1 MKRTILP
8 LLGLLAILFIHS
20 NAAAQSDY
28 SYKNKSLPIE
38 TRVQDLLGRMTLEEK
53 AGQLN
58 QLSGGVLT
66 GPQAAN
72 DPGQQGK
79 LKELR
84 EGKVGSLLNVL
95 GAQQTCAVQKIAVEE
110 SRLGIPVLFAYDVI
124 HGYKTVFPIPLA
136 EACTWEPGMAEKA
149 ASIAAKEASSAGLHW
164 AFAPMMDLT
173 RDPRWGRVMEG
184 SGEDPLINSV
194 FAAARVRGFQGNFD
208 NQHLLA
214 CVKHYGGA
222 YGASEA
228 GKEYNTVDI
237 SRYAFWNIYAPPY
250 KAAVDAGAVTVM
262 NGFNIFDGI
271 PASSNKFLLTDVL
284 KNRWGFKGFLV
295 SDWASFREIITHGQA
310 EDRAEAAMKAILAGS
325 EMDMESRVIIEKLP
339 QLVKDGKVPLSMVDA
354 AVSKILYWKFK
365 LGLFDAPYSYCD
377 EKREAATLMAPAH
390 LDAARDAA
398 RKSMVLLKNDHKTL
412 PFSKN
417 AKNVLVA
424 GFLSDSQDDA
434 LDFWCAQGQAKDVVT
449 YRKGIANLLPTASI
463 SYAQGY
469 EANGKTNA
477 KLLADVNKKAGSADV
492 IVAVIGITGKLAG
505 EARSLA
511 DLSPAPGQ
519 MEMLR
524 TLKATG
530 KPFVVVVHASRP
542 MVLTEVE
549 KLAPAI
555 LNAWIGGTRMG
566 DGAADILFGDYNPSA
581 KTVISFP
588 VAVGQIPVYYN
599 AYNTGRP
606 HRDGDEGPDDFWV
619 SRYRDIPGSPL
630 YPFGFGLSYT
640 SFEYG
645 EIAVKSIGTQTE
657 PKYEASISVKNT
669 GNREG
674 EEIVQF
680 YLRDPVASYVRPVKE
695 LKAFEKIN
703 LKPGESK
710 TVKFTVDK
718 GMLSYFDEN
727 GNKVFEPGKFEFFI
741 GGNSRDVK
749 KAEVRL

>member
-1 MKRTILP
+1 
-8 LLGLLAILFIHS
+8 
-20 NAAAQSDY
+20 
-28 SYKNKSLPIE
+28 
-38 TRVQDLLGRMTLEEK
+38 
-53 AGQLN
+53 
-58 QLSGGVLT
+58 
-66 GPQAAN
+66 
-72 DPGQQGK
+72 
-79 LKELR
+79 
-84 EGKVGSLLNVL
+84 
-95 GAQQTCAVQKIAVEE
+95 
-110 SRLGIPVLFAYDVI
+110 
-124 HGYKTVFPIPLA
+124 
-136 EACTWEPGMAEKA
+136 
-149 ASIAAKEASSAGLHW
+149 
-164 AFAPMMDLT
+164 
-173 RDPRWGRVMEG
+173 
-184 SGEDPLINSV
+184 
-194 FAAARVRGFQGNFD
+194 
-208 NQHLLA
+208 
-214 CVKHYGGA
+214 
-222 YGASEA
+222 
-228 GKEYNTVDI
+228 
-237 SRYAFWNIYAPPY
+237 
-250 KAAVDAGAVTVM
+250 
-262 NGFNIFDGI
+262 
-271 PASSNKFLLTDVL
+271 
-284 KNRWGFKGFLV
+284 
-295 SDWASFREIITHGQA
+295 
-310 EDRAEAAMKAILAGS
+310 
-325 EMDMESRVIIEKLP
+325 
-339 QLVKDGKVPLSMVDA
+339 
-354 AVSKILYWKFK
+354 
-365 LGLFDAPYSYCD
+365 
-377 EKREAATLMAPAH
+377 
-390 LDAARDAA
+390 
-398 RKSMVLLKNDHKTL
+398 
-412 PFSKN
+412 
-417 AKNVLVA
+417 
-424 GFLSDSQDDA
+424 
-434 LDFWCAQGQAKDVVT
+434 
-449 YRKGIANLLPTASI
+449 
-463 SYAQGY
+463 
-469 EANGKTNA
+469 
-477 KLLADVNKKAGSADV
+477 
-492 IVAVIGITGKLAG
+492 
-505 EARSLA
+505 
-511 DLSPAPGQ
+511 

-640 SFEYG
+640 SIEYG

-718 GMLSYFDEN
+718 DILSYFDEN

>member
-1 MKRTILP
+1 MKRINIPFLCLLTILA
-8 LLGLLAILFIHS
+8 LNSVAS
-20 NAAAQSDY
+20 AQTDY
-28 SYKNKSLPIE
+28 SYKNKALSIDV
-38 TRVQDLLGRMTLEEK
+38 RVQDLLGRMTLEEK

-58 QLSGGVLT
+58 QVNGGSLT

-79 LKELR
+79 LKQLK
-84 EGKVGSLLNVL
+84 EGKVGSFLNVL
-95 GAQQTCAVQKIAVEE
+95 GAAETRAVQKIAVEE
-110 SRLGIPVLFAYDVI
+110 SRLGIPLLFAYDVI

-136 EACTWEPGMAEKA
+136 EACSWEPALAEKA
-149 ASIAAKEASSAGLHW
+149 AGIAAKEASAAGLHW
-164 AFAPMMDLT
+164 TFAPMMDLT

-214 CVKHYGGA
+214 CVKHYAA

-228 GKEYNTVDI
+228 GKEYNTVDV
-237 SRYAFWNIYAPPY
+237 SRYAFWNTYAPPY

-262 NGFNIFDGI
+262 NSFNIFDGV
-271 PASSNKFLLTDVL
+271 PASANKFLVTDVL

-295 SDWASFREIITHGQA
+295 SDWASFGELITHGHA
-310 EDRAEAAMKAILAGS
+310 EDAADAAIKSILAGS
-325 EMDMESRVIIEKLP
+325 EMDMESRVIIENLPKLV
-339 QLVKDGKVPLSMVDA
+339 QDGKVPLSYVDN
-354 AVSKILYWKFK
+354 AVAKILYWKFK
-365 LGLFDAPYSYCD
+365 LGLFDDPYKYCD
-377 EKREAATLMAPAH
+377 PQREAATLMAPAH
-390 LDAARDAA
+390 MDAAREAA
-398 RKSMVLLKNDHKTL
+398 RKSMLLLKNDNKTL
-412 PFSKN
+412 PLNKN

-424 GFLSDSQDDA
+424 GFFADSQEDA
-434 LDFWCAQGQAKDVVT
+434 LDFWCGQGQAKDVVT
-449 YRKGIANLLPTASI
+449 YRKGIANLLPKVNI

-469 EANGKTNA
+469 EASGKTNA
-477 KLLADVNKKAGSADV
+477 KLLADLKKKAGAADV
-492 IVAVIGITGKLAG
+492 IVAVIGITGKHAG

-511 DLSPAPGQ
+511 DISPAEGQ

-530 KPFVVVVHASRP
+530 KPFVVVVHAARP

-555 LNAWIGGTRMG
+555 LYAWIGGTRMG
-566 DGAADILFGDYNPSA
+566 DGAADVLFGDYNPSA

-606 HRDGDEGPDDFWV
+606 HVDGNEGPNDFWV
-619 SRYRDIPGSPL
+619 SRYRDIPNSPL
-630 YPFGFGLSYT
+630 YPFGYGLSYT

-645 EIAVKSIGTQTE
+645 ELGLAAAGTGENPAWTA
-657 PKYEASISVKNT
+657 KINVKNT
-669 GNREG
+669 GTREG
-674 EEIVQF
+674 EEIVQL
-680 YLRDPVASYVRPVKE
+680 YIRDLVGTYVRPVKE
-695 LKAFEKIN
+695 LKAFEKIS

-710 TVKFTVDK
+710 TVTFTIDTA
-718 GMLSYFDEN
+718 MLSYFDEN
-727 GNKVFEPGKFEFFI
+727 GNPMLEPGKFEIFV

-749 KAEVRL
+749 KAMLKR